1 MPITFLDQA
10 NTATGGTPIVFLN
23 TISYPASP
31 GTLIKF
37 LCKVN
42 TPASGITMIGGTAVK
57 GTVAS
62 IALPSGCAAG
72 DWVLVVGNGTP
83 TNAFSLANSNP
94 LLAMTQYTSSGVAK
108 GLGILGY
115 TLTSSDATAGSLP
128 VNSSLNITTIAVF
141 RSVNATPIDAQ
152 SPMAATVSV
161 KPVVMTANSVT
172 TTKPND
178 MLVFV
183 GAVGDLGGAAVGS
196 FTQQLGFTSISDLQ
210 NGNQALTVAYV
221 TQATAGASGNVTCTW
236 DNNNFGQSGSVLLA
250 LSPA

>member
-1 MPITFLDQA
+1 VPAGSELVNVRVRAEPDRL
-10 NTATGGTPIVFLN
+10 NAT
-23 TISYPASP
+23 YPAEP
-31 GTLIKF
+31 RPNAIWLAAPDHQ
-37 LCKVN
+37 LV
-42 TPASGITMIGGTAVK
+42 TAV
-57 GTVAS
+57 
-62 IALPSGCAAG
+62 P
-72 DWVLVVGNGTP
+72 
-83 TNAFSLANSNP
+83 
-94 LLAMTQYTSSGVAK
+94 
-108 GLGILGY
+108 
-115 TLTSSDATAGSLP
+115 
-128 VNSSLNITTIAVF
+128 
-141 RSVNATPIDAQ
+141 
-152 SPMAATVSV
+152 ATVLW
-161 KPVVMTANSVT
+161 KPTRLAVVRQRCSHAQPLPQDTAVVMTANSVT